1 MESGASRKNKLG
13 LTGVWRHKHQY
24 CFDLVHRGRRVRI
37 KGFQT
42 PYLAAMARDR
52 IIKAFDLPNKLALPG
67 DCLTTMHSSMRE
79 G

>member
-1 MESGASRKNKLG
+1 MESGASRKNKYG
-13 LTGVWRHKHQY
+13 LTGVWRQKSQY

-52 IIKAFDLPNKLALPG
+52 IIEAFDLPHRRSLQR
-67 DCLTTMHSSMRE
+67 D
-79 G
+79 